1 MQPFLTKKG
10 GKCVAFP
17 DTCKTQVGPATTPL
31 PYPNVADTSDS
42 KGSSCSKKV
51 VIENK
56 KICLKKSEIST
67 SVGDEPGA
75 LKGTLSNQNK
85 GKAFWTDWY
94 DKVLVEGQ
102 PIVYWTCGT
111 EQNCA
116 ASSNI
121 KSKNI
126 KSSQAKV
133 KKKPS
138 TAKAKDKANLYH
150 TEPNK
155 NYKPNKKAREAA
167 QNRRRRRSKKSKV
180 AASETMGEEGALQA
194 ARSFFGDKIQQIA
207 TFAGKNTVDILVTLA
222 DGVAVIEA
230 KGGASGRGSRKV
242 GNARY
247 RQGTPKYLEGTADKM
262 KKSKG
267 MGKIVQGGRGKIS
280 KASGGQ
286 AIANAQG
293 KGKCRYFHARTKT
306 DGTISFREFDP

>member
-1 MQPFLTKKG
+1 
-10 GKCVAFP
+10 VAFP

-85 GKAFWTDWY
+85 GKAFWTEWY

-116 ASSNI
+116 ASSNTR
-121 KSKNI
+121 SKNV
-126 KSSQAKV
+126 KSSQRKV

-138 TAKAKDKANLYH
+138 TTKAKDKANLYH
-150 TEPNK
+150 SQPNK
-155 NYKPNKKAREAA
+155 KYKPNKKAREAA
-167 QNRRRRRSKKSKV
+167 QNRRRKRSKKSKV

-207 TFAGKNTVDILVTLA
+207 TFAGKNTVDILVTLT
-222 DGVAVIEA
+222 DGTVAVIEA
-230 KGGASGRGSRKV
+230 KGGKSPRGSRKI
-242 GNARY
+242 GRSRY
-247 RQGTPKYLEGTADKM
+247 KQGTPEYLKGTADKM
-262 KKSKG
+262 SKSKG
-267 MGKIVQGGRGKIS
+267 SGKIVQGGRGSMSKAVAGDKIS
-280 KASGGQ
+280 AAQ
-286 AIANAQG
+286 A
-293 KGKCRYFHARTKT
+293 KGKCRYFHAKT
-306 DGTISFREFDP
+306 DADGNISLKEFDP